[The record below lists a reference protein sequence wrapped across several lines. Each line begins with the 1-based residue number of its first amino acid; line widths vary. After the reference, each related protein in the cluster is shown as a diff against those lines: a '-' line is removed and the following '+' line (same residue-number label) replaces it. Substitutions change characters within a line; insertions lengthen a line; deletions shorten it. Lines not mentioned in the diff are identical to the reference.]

1 VTSFT
6 AKSLRRRILTW
17 IRRSENSSLV
27 VLAVVIG
34 ALAGVGAVAFRWLII
49 GATHLFSGH
58 ADYSDVGH
66 ASNPWVPWLGPYF
79 VVLAPVVGGLI
90 YGPLVYHFA
99 REARGHGVPE
109 VMYAI
114 NKRAGRIPAKV
125 ALIKALA
132 SAVTIGSG
140 GSVGRE
146 GPIVQIGSAI
156 GSTVARA
163 TKLNESQVRLLVAC
177 GAAGGIAATF
187 NAPIAGVFFALELL
201 LSNFVARAFAA
212 VVLSS
217 VTASVIGR
225 AAFGDVAFLS
235 LPKFTVHSLGEYAL
249 YAVLGLLAALVATSF
264 VKVLYW
270 FEDVADR
277 LWKGPEWL
285 RPVAGGLVLGLLA
298 ALVATSF
305 VKVLYWF
312 EDVAD
317 RLWKGPE
324 WLRPVAGGLLLGL
337 LLLALPQMYGVGY
350 PVLENAVMGEYV
362 VWMLLLLLVGKMI
375 ATSLTIAIGGSGGV
389 FAPSLF
395 LGAMLGA
402 GFGTIADYAFP
413 GIGLDP
419 GAYALVGMGAVFA
432 GASRAPITAVI
443 ILFELTGEYSI
454 ILPLLLAVVIST
466 MLSTG
471 ISKESI
477 YTAKLMRRGV
487 DLSAK
492 PAHPGLAGLT
502 VRDFMLPA
510 PKSVGTRM
518 SLYEALKALRASRRP
533 GLPVL
538 TEHGEYVGVVTAVG
552 AAAAMSDDDA
562 DAVTVSQLIEWREY
576 VHPDDPIEK
585 VLDVLLG
592 EDVYDGIPV
601 LDSEG
606 NVAGWLRR
614 DAVLRRMTAQPLT
627 PNALT

>member
-1 VTSFT
+1 MTSFT

-285 RPVAGGLVLGLLA
+285 RPVAGGL
-298 ALVATSF
+298 
-305 VKVLYWF
+305 
-312 EDVAD
+312 
-317 RLWKGPE
+317 
-324 WLRPVAGGLLLGL
+324 LLGL

-350 PVLENAVMGEYV
+350 PVLENAVMGKYV

-413 GIGLDP
+413 GIDLDP

-432 GASRAPITAVI
+432 GAARAPITAVI

-471 ISKESI
+471 ISKETI

-510 PKSVGTRM
+510 PKPVGTRM
-518 SLYEALKALRASRRP
+518 SLYEALKALRTSRRP

-552 AAAAMSDDDA
+552 AAAAMGDDDA
-562 DAVTVSQLIEWREY
+562 ENVTVSQLIEWREY
-576 VHPDDPIEK
+576 VGPDDPIES

-614 DAVLRRMTAQPLT
+614 DAVLRRMTAQPVT
-627 PNALT
+627 PSALK

>member
-1 VTSFT
+1 MTSFT

-285 RPVAGGLVLGLLA
+285 RPVAGGL
-298 ALVATSF
+298 
-305 VKVLYWF
+305 
-312 EDVAD
+312 
-317 RLWKGPE
+317 
-324 WLRPVAGGLLLGL
+324 LLGL

-432 GASRAPITAVI
+432 GAARAPITAVI

-518 SLYEALKALRASRRP
+518 SLYEALKALRTSRRP

-552 AAAAMSDDDA
+552 AAAAMGDDDA

>member
-1 VTSFT
+1 MTSFP
-6 AKSLRRRILTW
+6 AKPLRRRILTW
-17 IRRSENSSLV
+17 IRRSENSALII
-27 VLAVVIG
+27 LAVVIG

-49 GATHLFSGH
+49 GATHIFSGH

-66 ASNPWVPWLGPYF
+66 ASNHWVPWLGPYF

-90 YGPLVYHFA
+90 YGPLVYRFA

-146 GPIVQIGSAI
+146 GPIVQIGSAL
-156 GSTVARA
+156 GSTIARA
-163 TKLNESQVRLLVAC
+163 MRLNESQVRLLVAC

-212 VVLSS
+212 VVLAS

-225 AAFGDVAFLS
+225 AAFGDVAFLV
-235 LPKFTVHSLGEYAL
+235 LPEFTVHSLGEYAL

-285 RPVAGGLVLGLLA
+285 RPVV
-298 ALVATSF
+298 
-305 VKVLYWF
+305 
-312 EDVAD
+312 
-317 RLWKGPE
+317 
-324 WLRPVAGGLLLGL
+324 GGLLLGL

-350 PVLENAVMGEYV
+350 PVLENAVMGKYV
-362 VWMLLLLLVGKMI
+362 IWMLVLLLVGKMI

-402 GFGTIADYAFP
+402 GFGIVANLAFP

-432 GASRAPITAVI
+432 GAARAPITAVI

-492 PAHPGLAGLT
+492 PARPGLAGLT

-518 SLYEALKALRASRRP
+518 TLEEALRALRTSRRP
-533 GLPVL
+533 GLPVI

-552 AAAAMSDDDA
+552 AAAAMGDDDA
-562 DAVTVSQLIEWREY
+562 DTVTVSQLIEWREY
-576 VHPDDPIEK
+576 VGPDDPIES

-614 DAVLRRMTAQPLT
+614 DAVLRRMTAQPVSSD
-627 PNALT
+627 ASK